1 MARRKFE
8 LPGIHEL
15 SKDQER
21 ARLLPKEGCHLVV
34 GGPGTGK
41 SVIALLR
48 AKRYHNDNDND
59 YVFLVYNR
67 LLHTAS
73 RELVGGK
80 LSSATWNSWF
90 FSLYRNTFGLPV
102 PMIGDDENSEKKWK
116 ETDWRL
122 VLDTINSSELT
133 PNPTPPFLIIDEGQ
147 DMPPPFYGSLRKLG
161 FENFFVV
168 ADQNQQITD
177 QHSSRQELQDAL
189 VLEPEEVIELRDNYR
204 NSFQVACLAR
214 EFYPK
219 DPASP
224 CPDLPSSRRSAKS
237 PLLVEYG
244 ADCKLTFQQLI
255 VRILKLCDT
264 DPSKLVGIIVPN
276 NHVLKRYCAALGE
289 CRIDL
294 DNKRPRIVYYETG
307 SKETYSFSEGGI
319 FVLNSIA
326 CKGLEFDT
334 VIIADLHE
342 FKCSPTK
349 EDHIKRLFYVMI
361 ARARERVLMTRE
373 AGKHCPVESIL
384 PQNNDILGRW
394 R

>member
-21 ARLLPKEGCHLVV
+21 ARLLPKEGCYLVI
-34 GGPGTGK
+34 GGTGTGK

-48 AKRYHNDNDND
+48 AKRYHNDND
-59 YVFLVYNR
+59 YIFLVYNR
-67 LLHTAS
+67 LLHAAS
-73 RELVGGK
+73 RELVGDK
-80 LSSATWNSWF
+80 LSSATWISWF
-90 FSLYRNTFGLPV
+90 FSLYKKSFGSSV
-102 PMIGDDENSEKKWK
+102 PMVGDDENSGKKWK
-116 ETDWRL
+116 ETDWN
-122 VLDTINSSELT
+122 VILDTINSSET
-133 PNPTPPFLIIDEGQ
+133 ISDPNPPFLIIDEGQ
-147 DMPPPFYGSLRKLG
+147 DMPPPFYESLRKLG
-161 FENFFVV
+161 FVNFFIV

-177 QHSSRQELQDAL
+177 KHSSRQELQNAL
-189 VLEPEEVIELRDNYR
+189 VLETEDVIELRDNYR
-204 NSFQVACLAR
+204 NSYPVACLAR

-224 CPDLPSSRRSAKS
+224 CPDLPTSRRSAKT

-244 ADCKLTFQQLI
+244 PDCKLTFQKLI
-255 VRILKLCDT
+255 VRILKLSDI
-264 DPSKLVGIIVPN
+264 DPSKLIGIIVPN
-276 NHVLKRYCAALGE
+276 NNVLKKYCNALTDCE
-289 CRIDL
+289 IDL
-294 DNKRPRIVYYETG
+294 DNKKPRIVTYEAA
-307 SKETYSFSEGGI
+307 SREIYSFSEGGI
-319 FVLNSIA
+319 FVINSQS

-342 FKCSPTK
+342 FKCFLAI

-361 ARARERVLMTRE
+361 ARARERVVMTRE